1 MASQFHRLPDDDTAA
16 PDVCLAEILGGH
28 LAGAVAEITQNLQ
41 LMQPSNVTVRD
52 DLRLFDDDFT
62 AIRIPVTLEPAN
74 SDYVTSLTEVLLTI
88 QLAP

>member
-1 MASQFHRLPDDDTAA
+1 MASQFHRLPDDTAAA

-41 LMQPSNVTVRD
+41 LMQPPNVTVHD
-52 DLRLFDDDFT
+52 DLRVFDDDLT
-62 AIRIPVTLEPAN
+62 AIRYPVTIEPAN
-74 SDYVTSLTEVLLTI
+74 SDYVTRRTEVLITI